1 MVLGNT
7 PRRETNFYVEA
18 NKSYSFGMYFK
29 TPDGEPV
36 DLTDCVLRL
45 VAAETQQVGG
55 SEVISKIATSADPR
69 TGFVNFNLQ
78 AEELA
83 LDPSSYPYDVT
94 IIPES
99 GYSTPIIKGYIEV
112 GANTDTDVSNVYQ
125 DFNATSDV
133 TATLEPFD
141 VVEVT
146 IERVDG
152 LYLIV
157 SNLMEDFAEQ
167 MEAEVSKAADSAT
180 DSSNSASLSASYA
193 EEMRVWLD
201 NAGYPFWK
209 GTQAEYD
216 ALTPKREV
224 LYLITDEVNPSG
236 RS

>member
-18 NKSYSFGMYFK
+18 SKSYSFGMHFQ
-29 TPDGEPV
+29 TPDQQPV

-45 VAAETQQVGG
+45 VAAQTQQVGG
-55 SEVISKIATSADPR
+55 SEVLSKVAVSADPR
-69 TGFVNFNLQ
+69 TGFTQFNLQ
-78 AEELA
+78 AEDLA
-83 LDPSSYPYDVT
+83 LEPGSYPYDVT

-112 GANTDTDVSNVYQ
+112 GPNTDTDTSNVYP
-125 DFNATSDV
+125 DINSTSEI

-141 VVEVT
+141 VVEIT

-152 LYLIV
+152 LYVIV
-157 SNLMEDFAEQ
+157 SNLMEDFAAE
-167 MEAEVSKAADSAT
+167 MAAEVDKAEGSAT
-180 DSSNSASLSASYA
+180 ASSNSATLSASYA

-209 GTQAEYD
+209 GTQAEYN

-224 LYLITDEVNPSG
+224 IYLITDEVAP
-236 RS
+236 